1 MNEFMENKIRRRRCG
16 RSQGKTYH
24 SHLGKSYIFQ
34 PQLQIHS

>member
-1 MNEFMENKIRRRRCG
+1 MNEFMENKI
-16 RSQGKTYH
+16 QGKTYH